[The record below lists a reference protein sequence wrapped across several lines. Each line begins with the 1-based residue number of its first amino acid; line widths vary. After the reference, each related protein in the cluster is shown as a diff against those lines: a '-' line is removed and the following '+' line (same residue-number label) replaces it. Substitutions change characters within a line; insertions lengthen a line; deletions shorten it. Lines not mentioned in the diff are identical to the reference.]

1 MVPKIIVIGTLPA
14 SLLFRN
20 RLGLLRVS
28 PFESLNEKRTSGE
41 LVMKKLTLAIAMA
54 AMLATAAPAMA
65 FGVHVGVGGIGV
77 GVPGPYYGGCGYN
90 NPCGNGYYDYYGDP
104 GPGVVIGGGGWHGGH
119 GHGHGHGH
127 R

>member
-1 MVPKIIVIGTLPA
+1 MERALPVVRFP
-14 SLLFRN
+14 S
-20 RLGLLRVS
+20 
-28 PFESLNEKRTSGE
+28 EKKRTRGE
-41 LVMKKLTLAIAMA
+41 LLMKKLALAIATA
-54 AMLATAAPAMA
+54 AMLATAVPAMA

-90 NPCGNGYYDYYGDP
+90 NPCGNGYYDYYG

-119 GHGHGHGH
+119 GHWHGH